1 MKEREHK
8 GNKDPKIVALGVTS
22 SISIYKACEV
32 LRGFQ
37 KKGCRVRVVMTR
49 NAARL
54 VSPLLFSALSGG
66 DVIVDLFDER
76 VSRRVGHVALAR
88 EISLL
93 CVAPATANVIA
104 KFASGVADDFL
115 STLYLATRC
124 PVLVAPAMN
133 EAMYLHPRTREN
145 LRKLRGA
152 GVEFVEPEKGYLA
165 CHDEGWGRLA
175 SPERIVE
182 EGLRILAR
190 TESLKGMGVLV
201 TAGPTR
207 EYLDPVRFL
216 SNASSGKMGYEIAR
230 EAASRGADVTLISG
244 PVQLVPPAGVRVVKV
259 RTAAEMEREVL
270 GAYPGSGL
278 VIMAAAVSD
287 FRFTGTARQKI
298 GKRGLAGKVDLVET
312 RDILKTLGARKKGK
326 VLVGFAAE
334 TEKTVPHAVRKMK
347 EKKLDLIVA
356 NNVGE
361 EGIGFESDD
370 NKVFIVRPDGKVLP
384 TDKMSKRE
392 ISRVVLDQIEAVIE
406 EKRK

>member
-1 MKEREHK
+1 MKERELR

-37 KKGCRVRVVMTR
+37 KKGCRVRVVMTP

-54 VSPLLFSALSGG
+54 VSPLLFGALSGE
-66 DVIVDLFDER
+66 DAIVDLFDER

-115 STLYLATRC
+115 STLYLAIRC

-145 LRKLRGA
+145 IRKLRGA

-190 TESLKGMGVLV
+190 TESLKGIRILV

-230 EAASRGADVTLISG
+230 EAASRGARRDAHLGTGPARPSG
-244 PVQLVPPAGVRVVKV
+244 RGPGGQGPHGRGDGEGGPGGLPRFRTRHHGRRRLRLPLHRDRPAEDREAGPGREG
-259 RTAAEMEREVL
+259 RLGRDARHPENARGRERR
-270 GAYPGSGL
+270 GKCSWGS
-278 VIMAAAVSD
+278 
-287 FRFTGTARQKI
+287 RR
-298 GKRGLAGKVDLVET
+298 
-312 RDILKTLGARKKGK
+312 
-326 VLVGFAAE
+326 
-334 TEKTVPHAVRKMK
+334 
-347 EKKLDLIVA
+347 
-356 NNVGE
+356 
-361 EGIGFESDD
+361 
-370 NKVFIVRPDGKVLP
+370 RPRIPSP
-384 TDKMSKRE
+384 TPS
-392 ISRVVLDQIEAVIE
+392 
-406 EKRK
+406 